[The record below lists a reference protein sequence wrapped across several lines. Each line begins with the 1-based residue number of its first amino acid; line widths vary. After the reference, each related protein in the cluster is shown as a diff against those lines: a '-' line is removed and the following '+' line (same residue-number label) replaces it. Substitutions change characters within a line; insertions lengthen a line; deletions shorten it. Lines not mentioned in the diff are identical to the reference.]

1 MKRSTWQR
9 MPGATACVSPPGQPM
24 GRPWSY
30 SARSASTAGAE
41 LRHFAVGQAVH
52 IGAAL
57 DEHRRA
63 IAVAF
68 ARYVVGFVLVD
79 HLGLAGA
86 GVVGQLPGQRAFA
99 DDDALVAGCTVDDEI
114 AERIGVDAV
123 MMAHA
128 GLSRQR

>member
-9 MPGATACVSPPGQPM
+9 TPGATAYVSPPGQPM
-24 GRPWSY
+24 GWRWSK
-30 SARSASTAGAE
+30 SAKPASTAGAE

-57 DEHRRA
+57 DEHWWA
-63 IAVAF
+63 IAVPF

-86 GVVGQLPGQRAFA
+86 GVVGQLPGQLAFA
-99 DDDALVAGCTVDDEI
+99 DDDALVAGC
-114 AERIGVDAV
+114 A
-123 MMAHA
+123 
-128 GLSRQR
+128 